1 LAFLPPFGA
10 GPFLVVMEFS
20 GSVIVLLIRFM
31 RGNTIDARNLAEEAG
46 EGDPRKALAAMLRM
60 EMEGHHLILQLDK
73 KTKKLLAKG

>member
-1 LAFLPPFGA
+1 
-10 GPFLVVMEFS
+10 
-20 GSVIVLLIRFM
+20 M